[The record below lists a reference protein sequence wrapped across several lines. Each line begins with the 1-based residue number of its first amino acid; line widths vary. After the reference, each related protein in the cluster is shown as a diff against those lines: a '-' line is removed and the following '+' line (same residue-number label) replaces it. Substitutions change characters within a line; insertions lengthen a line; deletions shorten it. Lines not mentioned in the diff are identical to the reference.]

1 MNTST
6 STYAMRCGVRRGRIE
21 FMNSVRAGQDIAY
34 YIIVSLVLLV
44 VLWLNRNGT
53 VPGTDVSVAAFMLP
67 GLLALQVAFA
77 GAFGVATVLATE
89 REDGTLLRLKA
100 VPYGTVG
107 YVSGQ
112 LTRVLLEI
120 AFSMVLVLVPAAFFV
135 PGLMADGLWAA
146 LGAVGYL
153 ILGLFA
159 VLPLGFII
167 GSVFKNP
174 RSVGGWGM
182 LVMGAVVWVSGI
194 FSPLATMATWVQI
207 LGQLTPT
214 YWLGLGLRST
224 LLPESAVVAEI
235 GQSWRTPL
243 TIAVLLIWAIGG
255 LILAPILLRRMA
267 RRESGSSVAAR
278 REKALQRV

>member
-1 MNTST
+1 MSPVRH
-6 STYAMRCGVRRGRIE
+6 AVVCGAHRGRVE

-34 YIIVSLVLLV
+34 YVIVSLIFLV
-44 VLWLNRNGT
+44 VLFINRNNM
-53 VPGTDVSVAAFMLP
+53 VEGTDVSVATFMLP
-67 GLLALQVAFA
+67 GLLAFQVAFA
-77 GAFGVATVLATE
+77 GAFGIATVLATE
-89 REDGTLLRLKA
+89 REDGTLLRLKS
-100 VPYGTVG
+100 VPYGVVG
-107 YVSGQ
+107 YVAGQ
-112 LTRVLLEI
+112 LVRVCLEI
-120 AFSMVLVLVPAAFFV
+120 AFSMVIVLVPAAFFV
-135 PGLMADGLWAA
+135 PNLMSDGPLAA

-153 ILGLFA
+153 ILGLLA
-159 VLPLGFII
+159 VLPLGFIV

-194 FSPLATMATWVQI
+194 FVPLATMAWWVQV

-224 LLPESAVVAEI
+224 LLPESAVVVEI
-235 GQSWRTPL
+235 DGSWRTLL
-243 TIAVLLIWAIGG
+243 TISVLVLWAIVG
-255 LILAPILLRRMA
+255 LLLAPVLLRRMA